1 MDTDPILDFSGQ
13 VALITGAASGFGRL
27 LAREL
32 GDRGAKLVLGDINET
47 DLAKLSDELG
57 GDGVEVRAQRCDVS
71 SERDCA
77 DLVELAQSA
86 FGGLNL
92 AVNNAGIAPPMMS
105 IEETDEAEM
114 DRQFNVNLK
123 GVMFG
128 LKHQLP
134 LMKQRSGGV
143 ILNVSSMAGLG
154 GAPKIASYAAAKH
167 AVVGVTKTAAI
178 ENAKHG
184 VRVNAICPF
193 FSLTPMVTNV
203 ENPGVSSEDM
213 QAFLAAGCPMKR
225 LGEPEEV
232 VSAMLMLL
240 SPKMTYVT
248 GQALA
253 VDGGVSAY

>member
-1 MDTDPILDFSGQ
+1 MDTDPMLDFSGQ

-32 GDRGAKLVLGDINET
+32 GDRGAKLVLGDINEAG
-47 DLAKLSDELG
+47 LAKIADELG
-57 GDGVEVRAQRCDVS
+57 GDAIEVRAQRCDVS

-77 DLVELAQSA
+77 ELVELAQSA
-86 FGGLNL
+86 FGGLDL

-105 IEETDEAEM
+105 LEETDEAEM

-128 LKHQLP
+128 LKYQLP

-167 AVVGVTKTAAI
+167 AVIGVTKTAAL

-193 FSLTPMVTNV
+193 FALTPMVTV
-203 ENPGVSSEDM
+203 GGEEL
-213 QAFLAAGCPMKR
+213 QAFLANGCPMKR

-248 GQALA
+248 GQALS